1 MSTPIAQPFRSDER
15 EGPTL
20 AETGARL
27 DRLPFSRWH
36 AYFLLAI
43 AFILVFQYMDN
54 YAFSYASPGAIKELH
69 ITTAQVGNLG
79 TIYALGGLLGALIA
93 GIVLVDRIG
102 RRRTLLIFTAIYA
115 SFCILNAFVGNV
127 DQFYVARG
135 LSGFGAFGASIPAL
149 AAMAEVCPFI
159 SRGRMITIM
168 TMVGGCGPAAMSWI
182 AHAIVPAAPGD
193 WRWLFGISA
202 LGFIAL
208 FASLILVPESPR
220 WLVTRGRGREAERIL
235 ERIERS
241 VERQRGTLPPVEI
254 PEGAAV
260 VAAQVVPG
268 LKGLWVNTIYV
279 FRQGYLRRWLLVG
292 FLLLGTGFAYTGIG
306 FFLPTLLYLNGGTA
320 AGSLDYAAIIFTCG
334 NAAAFLFWFVAD
346 RFERKDLIAVGG
358 VILGAS
364 TLIYGTTHNAVLIY
378 LFGIIMIAF
387 LQVQVAYLYTF
398 ETELFPTHVRGN
410 ALATVGIAAS
420 VLGVYGSRI
429 ITDVFTTWGYA
440 SVYILLA
447 AMEFLFAIVVV
458 FLGERTTRRSVESL
472 NEFLETARSMDS
484 APARAGG
491 PVLPPGVEAPGAVPE

>member
-1 MSTPIAQPFRSDER
+1 MSTPIVQPSRSDR
-15 EGPTL
+15 NDEGPTL

-27 DRLPFSRWH
+27 DRLPFSWWH
-36 AYFLLAI
+36 ASFLLAI

-54 YAFSYASPGAIKELH
+54 YAFSYASPGAIPELH
-69 ITTAQVGNLG
+69 IATGQVGNLG
-79 TIYALGGLLGALIA
+79 TIYALGGLLGALVA

-102 RRRTLLIFTAIYA
+102 RRRTLLLFTAIYS
-115 SFCILNAFVGNV
+115 SFCVLNAFVVNV
-127 DQFYVARG
+127 DQFYVTRG
-135 LSGFGAFGASIPAL
+135 LSGFGAAGASIPAL

-159 SRGRMITIM
+159 RRGGMMTLM
-168 TMVGGCGPAAMSWI
+168 TMVGGCGPAALSWI
-182 AHAIVPAAPGD
+182 AHAIVPASPGG

-202 LGFIAL
+202 LGFVAL

-220 WLVTRGRGREAERIL
+220 WLVTRGRGREAERVL

-241 VERQRGTLPPVEI
+241 VGRGRPLPPVVL
-254 PEGAAV
+254 PEGATAV
-260 VAAQVVPG
+260 TSQVVPG
-268 LKGLWVNTIYV
+268 LKGLWFNTVYV
-279 FRQGYLRRWLLVG
+279 FRQGYTRRWLLVA

-358 VILGAS
+358 VILAVS
-364 TLIYGTTHNAVLIY
+364 TLIFGTTHQTVLIY

-387 LQVQVAYLYTF
+387 LQVQVAYLYAF
-398 ETELFPTHVRGN
+398 ESELFPTHVRGN
-410 ALATVGIAAS
+410 ALATVGIAGTL
-420 VLGVYGSRI
+420 LGVYSSRI

-440 SVYILLA
+440 AVYILLA
-447 AMEFLFAIVVV
+447 AIEFLFAIVVV

-472 NEFLETARSMDS
+472 NEFRETARPTES
-484 APARAGG
+484 APTRVAP
-491 PVLPPGVEAPGAVPE
+491 PVVPPGVEASGAPPA

>member
-1 MSTPIAQPFRSDER
+1 MSTPIAQPFRSDGSD
-15 EGPTL
+15 EGLTL

-27 DRLPFSRWH
+27 DRLPFSWWH

-43 AFILVFQYMDN
+43 AVILVFQYMDN

-69 ITTAQVGNLG
+69 ITTGQVGNLG
-79 TIYALGGLLGALIA
+79 TIYALGGLLGALVA

-102 RRRTLLIFTAIYA
+102 RRRTLLLFTGIYA
-115 SFCILNAFVGNV
+115 SFCILNAFVVNV

-135 LSGFGAFGASIPAL
+135 LSGFGATGASIPAL

-159 SRGRMITIM
+159 SRGRMITLM

-182 AHAIVPAAPGD
+182 AHAIVPAGPGD

-202 LGFIAL
+202 LGFVAL

-235 ERIERS
+235 EKIERS
-241 VERQRGTLPPVEI
+241 VERQRGTLPPVVL
-254 PEGAAV
+254 PEGAAAV
-260 VAAQVVPG
+260 GATAGAAQVVPG

-279 FRQGYLRRWLLVG
+279 FRQGYLKRWLLVG

-306 FFLPTLLYLNGGTA
+306 FFLPTLLFLNGGTA

-334 NAAAFLFWFVAD
+334 NGAAFLFWFVAD
-346 RFERKDLIAVGG
+346 RFERKYLIAVGG
-358 VILGAS
+358 VILAAS
-364 TLIYGTTHNAVLIY
+364 TLIFGTTHQTVLIY
-378 LFGIIMIAF
+378 MFGIIMIAF

-398 ETELFPTHVRGN
+398 QTELFPTNVRGN

-420 VLGVYGSRI
+420 VFGVYGSRI
-429 ITDVFTTWGYA
+429 ITDVFTTFGYA
-440 SVYILLA
+440 AVYILLA
-447 AMEFLFAIVVV
+447 SVEFLFAIVVV

-472 NEFLETARSMDS
+472 NEFRETARLTDS
-484 APARAGG
+484 VP
-491 PVLPPGVEAPGAVPE
+491 LGVEAPGAVPE